1 MTTGGEGMRTTFSWA
16 CPVDSLGQLGMEP
29 RSRCDR
35 HKHTAPFKRTAH
47 GKSCEGQANWMG
59 RCLQDAAQDFNQIL
73 GLFSFLPTFIFTMHL
88 LPRISFSGRGMCGI
102 RISSCSQS
110 APE

>member
-1 MTTGGEGMRTTFSWA
+1 MRTTFSCA

-47 GKSCEGQANWMG
+47 GKSCEGQPNWMG
-59 RCLQDAAQDFNQIL
+59 RCLQDVAQDFNQIL
-73 GLFSFLPTFIFTMHL
+73 GLFSFLPTFIRGCTGTVL
-88 LPRISFSGRGMCGI
+88 TTVQSRKRGQCTRIFGL
-102 RISSCSQS
+102 
-110 APE
+110 